1 MRPHLA
7 AAAGPA
13 GRFAASARAA
23 SPAELV
29 VLAGHVVADA
39 AERPAGLPAPQC
51 GSPPLPLTA
60 TVCFPIAK
68 ERESKGGRA
77 GEKFCYAVI
86 QYIQNGINHY
96 WSCAMQI
103 LCNLRISG
111 IL

>member
-7 AAAGPA
+7 AAAVGPA
-13 GRFAASARAA
+13 GRSAASVRAA

-68 ERESKGGRA
+68 EKESKGGHSS
-77 GEKFCYAVI
+77 EKLFYVAI
-86 QYIQNGINHY
+86 QYIQNRINHY
-96 WSCAMQI
+96 W
-103 LCNLRISG
+103 
-111 IL
+111 